1 MVALIMG
8 IATTFGIKNN
18 IILAP
23 YTTYKI
29 GGAAKYFVE
38 AKSEEEIVDAVSWAR
53 KEGVPY
59 FILGG
64 GSNILVSDKGFDG
77 LVVRIMNY
85 ELGIRNGNTIEAG
98 AGVDLPDLVK
108 AVIDSGLKG
117 LEWASGIP
125 GTFGGAVRGNA
136 GAFGG
141 EIKDVIISVRFLDN
155 KGNIREFNNNECQF
169 VYRGSI
175 FSAQGGSASG
185 GKQNPNY
192 IILSAT
198 LGLEK
203 GDKNALQ
210 KFSKDTIEYRAARHP
225 LEYGSCGSVFKA
237 VDVRAVKN
245 EIMDKYP
252 RFKNSIKNDPFPV
265 VPMACFIDEARIK
278 GHRIGGA
285 MISAKHPN
293 FFVNYKDARAGDVAA
308 LIDFSKQRLSD
319 KFAIMPEE
327 EVQYV
332 GF

>member
-1 MVALIMG
+1 MG
-8 IATTFGIKNN
+8 MTFKIREN

-29 GGAAKYFVE
+29 GGPARYFCA
-38 AKSEEEIVDAVSWAR
+38 AKSEEEIAEAVSWAR

-77 LVVRIMNY
+77 LVIKIQNSGMTISGARPPHI
-85 ELGIRNGNTIEAG
+85 IEAG
-98 AGVDLPDLVK
+98 AGVDLPELVK
-108 AVIDSGLKG
+108 FSVDNGLKG

-141 EIKDVIISVRFLDN
+141 EIKDILTSVKFLDERDN
-155 KGNIREFNNNECQF
+155 VRTFDNSECAF
-169 VYRGSI
+169 LYRDSI
-175 FSAQGGSASG
+175 FSAKGGSASG

-198 LGLEK
+198 LELEG
-203 GDKNALQ
+203 GDINALR
-210 KFSKDTIEYRAARHP
+210 KFSKDTIEYRASRHP

-237 VDVRAVKN
+237 VDVNFIKS
-245 EIMDKYP
+245 EIFDRYP
-252 RFKNSIKNDPFPV
+252 RFRNSIKNDPFPI
-265 VPMACFIDEARIK
+265 VPMACFIDEAQLK
-278 GHRIGGA
+278 GHIIGGA

-293 FFVNYKDARAGDVAA
+293 FFVNYKDAKAEDVIA
-308 LIDFSKQRLSD
+308 LIEFAKQRIHD
-319 KFAIMPEE
+319 KFAIIPEE